1 VAQAWKI
8 GEEKGTGSCD
18 MRMVVVED
26 RFGYKRAYW
35 VKNEDPDSAAEEGI
49 PVSPPNLDNLDWEL
63 VKRDLH
69 NMLVD
74 RGLFTWMDVQRA
86 QNGVTASILAAM
98 RKRTIALYRNR
109 EVERN
114 E

>member
-1 VAQAWKI
+1 MEEIEQTGKAQGA
-8 GEEKGTGSCD
+8 GGGY
-18 MRMVVVED
+18 MRIVIKTD

-35 VKNEDPDSAAEEGI
+35 VKNEDSDDVAEEGI
-49 PVSPPNLDNLDWEL
+49 PLNPPNLDFLEWEE

-86 QNGVTASILAAM
+86 QNGVTSSVLAAM
-98 RKRTIALYRNR
+98 RKRVISLYRNR
-109 EVERN
+109 EVD
-114 E
+114 

>member
-1 VAQAWKI
+1 
-8 GEEKGTGSCD
+8 
-18 MRMVVVED
+18 MRMVIIED

-49 PVSPPNLDNLDWEL
+49 PLNPPNLDLLEWEE

-74 RGLFTWMDVQRA
+74 RGLFTWMDVQKA
-86 QNGVTASILAAM
+86 QNGVTAAILASM
-98 RKRTIALYRNR
+98 KKKLIAIYRNR